1 MPQRKDPI
9 PNQDSNI
16 IINQQDPKLPP
27 HLEKGT
33 TGHKPFIDYTHFSN
47 PIEKEHT
54 DTTDNVGT
62 DNEHSAD
69 KMILDKDEYKDDEY
83 KGGSPHGRGEPPIDR
98 KSVVL
103 LR

>member
-16 IINQQDPKLPP
+16 IITQQDPKLPP

-83 KGGSPHGRGEPPIDR
+83 K
-98 KSVVL
+98 
-103 LR
+103 